1 MYVPFD
7 RNQGFRNRRQFFLY
21 RLLFKTPLE
30 ARAICIVHPNGKK
43 RNSFSWIDKIFFRR
57 LRNRKEA
64 RSSPRL
70 KILVKFSSVWR
81 FGSSIPTDENVSYT
95 MMEYE
100 YAKSRGMRIIPLIYN
115 GKESLDFNDLDINK
129 AKFGAWVS
137 RLSQSVSQYFK
148 DETELIRKLTKAL
161 DNEMIHHPQRG
172 WVRL

>member
-1 MYVPFD
+1 
-7 RNQGFRNRRQFFLY
+7 
-21 RLLFKTPLE
+21 
-30 ARAICIVHPNGKK
+30 
-43 RNSFSWIDKIFFRR
+43 
-57 LRNRKEA
+57 
-64 RSSPRL
+64 
-70 KILVKFSSVWR
+70 
-81 FGSSIPTDENVSYT
+81 